1 MREAI
6 SISPN
11 RILVIKLRK
20 LGDVLSTTPALRQIR
35 ELYPEAEITFLT
47 EPLGSKVYEHSSVV
61 NHLLILSRKPSA
73 SEYIGMC
80 FKIFR
85 IRFDLVIDLYFHSKT
100 ALFTLMSGSKYRFG
114 FSKTGKPTWAY
125 NYTAQLT
132 EHDRTKV
139 YCTNHQLKLIE
150 PLGIDYTDNK
160 VEFEVTDTI
169 RTSAQRFAKDNKFS
183 DKTVAFCV
191 LSERSFA
198 QVPTDLLKQIG
209 NYLVKNGYKLYFI
222 YGPNEKHLALKVYE
236 LIDSKESCIIDYG
249 IPTVAEQRTIFESCC
264 MFIGNDGGNKHL
276 ATAANIPTI
285 GLFYGDNPLVWTPED
300 RDKHRFL
307 QTMDNL
313 NAFQDFKL
321 LFSKWSFEKR
331 IFNE

>member
-160 VEFEVTDTI
+160 VDWDNGYAYTQFLMKKFAESGRAIHMTVATPEYYKSEFEEEDLILTGLTFKYDPSHK
-169 RTSAQRFAKDNKFS
+169 TSSIASLIKNFESVYKLEYVEQRYFSNIWDNKAKNMA
-183 DKTVAFCV
+183 KT
-191 LSERSFA
+191 
-198 QVPTDLLKQIG
+198 
-209 NYLVKNGYKLYFI
+209 YLTGLIKLYVH
-222 YGPNEKHLALKVYE
+222 YQQTGNTEKEAWAKHLIQIIEPNPITLGIYNTKTLNNCALYKA
-236 LIDSKESCIIDYG
+236 LIK
-249 IPTVAEQRTIFESCC
+249 
-264 MFIGNDGGNKHL
+264 
-276 ATAANIPTI
+276 
-285 GLFYGDNPLVWTPED
+285 
-300 RDKHRFL
+300 
-307 QTMDNL
+307 L
-313 NAFQDFKL
+313 NS
-321 LFSKWSFEKR
+321 LFSVL
-331 IFNE
+331 